1 MILPI
6 GYSHYV
12 QNPGEIVKFLTSWA
26 QSWTIPSLYN
36 YAIAIFMARNI
47 LAAVLFFFPP
57 VRKYMEISNSCIIIL
72 ILWWA
77 QPKLYVGRGMHEDTC
92 SLLKYTM
99 FWILLL
105 ICKLAFSFYAEILPL
120 VGPTKQIWQLRVG
133 TYDWHEFFP
142 NGCSGGAEEH
152 CKILTS
158 VE

>member
-1 MILPI
+1 
-6 GYSHYV
+6 
-12 QNPGEIVKFLTSWA
+12 
-26 QSWTIPSLYN
+26 
-36 YAIAIFMARNI
+36 
-47 LAAVLFFFPP
+47 
-57 VRKYMEISNSCIIIL
+57 MEISNSCIIIL

-105 ICKLAFSFYAEILPL
+105 ICKLAFSFYVEILPL